1 MKSTLER
8 AKRAVT
14 TYFQNAA
21 RRVYRVR
28 DLEQALAQNRD
39 HWQLAQRTRIEDF
52 IEFLLRNTK
61 LQAIH
66 LKSNS
71 YPEIVRYAWG
81 EVSPYQMALSR
92 RDGAYLSHATAMS
105 VHELTH
111 QRERTIYVNAEQSPK
126 PQAGSLTQDGID
138 RAFAREQ
145 RYSNLIY
152 QYKNWTLVFL
162 EGKNTARLGVLS
174 RRGPSGELLEVT
186 GLERTLIDIVVRP
199 SYAGGTSQVLAAYKV
214 AKTKLSV
221 DLLLKTLKKLDYL
234 YPYHQAI
241 GFYMSR
247 AGYPAAHYE
256 KLRKLSVQFDFYL
269 AHNMAATAYDPYWR
283 LYYPKE
289 LPLPHQGVARKA

>member
-1 MKSTLER
+1 M
-8 AKRAVT
+8 
-14 TYFQNAA
+14 
-21 RRVYRVR
+21 
-28 DLEQALAQNRD
+28 
-39 HWQLAQRTRIEDF
+39 
-52 IEFLLRNTK
+52 
-61 LQAIH
+61 H
-66 LKSNS
+66 LH
-71 YPEIVRYAWG
+71 R
-81 EVSPYQMALSR
+81 
-92 RDGAYLSHATAMS
+92 
-105 VHELTH
+105 LTH
-111 QRERTIYVNAEQSPK
+111 RHERTIYVNAEQSTK
-126 PQAGSLTQDGID
+126 PQSGSLTQDGID

-145 RYSNLIY
+145 RQSNLIY
-152 QYKNWTLVFL
+152 QHRNRTFVFL
-162 EGKNTARLGVLS
+162 QGKYTARLGVVD

-199 SYAGGTSQVLAAYKV
+199 SYAGGISQVLAAYRA

-269 AHNMAATAYDPYWR
+269 AHNMAARAYDPYWR

-289 LPLPHQGVARKA
+289 LRSPHQGVSRKA

>member
-8 AKRAVT
+8 AKRQIAK
-14 TYFQNAA
+14 YFQNAA
-21 RRVYRVR
+21 HRIYRASV
-28 DLEQALAQNRD
+28 LEQVLTENRD
-39 HWQLAQRTRIEDF
+39 RWQLAQRTRIEDF
-52 IEFLLRNTK
+52 IGFLLRNTK

-81 EVSPYQMALSR
+81 EVSPYQVALSR
-92 RDGAYLSHATAMS
+92 KDGAYLSHATAMYL
-105 VHELTH
+105 HKLTH
-111 QRERTIYVNAEQSPK
+111 QHDRTIYVNVEQSPK
-126 PQAGSLTQDGID
+126 PQSGSLTQDGID

-145 RYSNLIY
+145 RQSSLIY
-152 QYKNWTLVFL
+152 QHKNWTFVFL
-162 EGKNTARLGVLS
+162 EGKNTARFGVVGL
-174 RRGPSGELLEVT
+174 RGPSGEILEVT

-199 SYAGGTSQVLAAYKV
+199 SCAGGINNILAAYKA

-241 GFYMSR
+241 GFYMSS
-247 AGYPAAHYE
+247 AGYAATHYS
-256 KLRKLSVQFDFYL
+256 KLRTLSVKFDFYL
-269 AHNMAATAYDPYWR
+269 AHNMADTAYDPSWR

-289 LPLPHQGVARKA
+289 LRPPRQGVP